1 MKTGTIQKGRAGRR
15 FVRVILVL
23 IVIIAAMIGIY
34 EFLLHRLPAG
44 TSIAESTLGTVEIV
58 SEEVTFENTDSGLQL
73 AGILFKPADLDETV
87 ENPAIV
93 VTGPML
99 SVKEQAQSIY
109 AARLAEQGYVT
120 IVFDYSYF
128 GESEGEPRYLELP
141 DIKAS
146 DISSAVTY
154 LSSLDYV
161 DAERIGGIGICGSGS
176 YMPYAA
182 ILDERIKVVAS
193 VVPGTTMDSFIM
205 EPLEQVEEDRI
216 AYENGEAEPTYI
228 NLMPRYYL
236 DGAKYYFNS
245 ARGARDNWSN
255 QAVSWSEIGFADF
268 HPTQLISQ
276 LNAPYLVITGEN
288 AWSRSGAE
296 SLYNN
301 AVSEKEFYLV
311 EDAGHF
317 DLYDLDP
324 YVTEAVEQ
332 IVSFFGMVLN

>member
-1 MKTGTIQKGRAGRR
+1 MQTETNQKGRKGRKFLHVI
-15 FVRVILVL
+15 FVLTVVLV
-23 IVIIAAMIGIY
+23 VMIGIY
-34 EFLLHRLPAG
+34 EILLHRLPAG
-44 TSIAESTLGTVEIV
+44 TSIAESTLGTAEVV
-58 SEEVTFENTDSGLQL
+58 SEEVTFENTDSGLWL
-73 AGILFKPADLDETV
+73 AGILFKPANLDETM

-109 AARLAEQGYVT
+109 ATRLAEQGYVT
-120 IVFDYSYF
+120 VVFDYSYF

-161 DAERIGGIGICGSGS
+161 DADRIGGIGICGSGS

-205 EPLEQVEEDRI
+205 KSLEQVEADQA
-216 AYENGEAEPTYI
+216 AYENGEAEATYI

-236 DGAKYYFNS
+236 DGARYYFNS
-245 ARGARDNWSN
+245 ERGARDNWSN
-255 QAVSWSEIGFADF
+255 RAVSWSEVGFADF

-276 LNAPYLVITGEN
+276 LDAPYLVITGEN

-324 YVTEAVEQ
+324 YVT
-332 IVSFFGMVLN
+332 